1 MTRNDTDQKLS
12 VAIHEQYGAAI
23 EMLESVILKCP
34 EGVWDDSQQG
44 PPFWQVAYHTMYYL
58 DWYLSSTKEERESFK
73 PEFDSEF
80 RTLDSKPEAS
90 LNREQVLM
98 YLMKIKLKV
107 KRRMEAVSTEELI
120 RPSIFEWHGSS
131 VLSSL
136 FYNIRHVM
144 LHVGALN
151 FRLLRKGI
159 KLDNWVSQKL
169 IEEEE

>member
-1 MTRNDTDQKLS
+1 MAINETDQKLS
-12 VAIHEQYGAAI
+12 TAIHEQYGAAI
-23 EMLESVILKCP
+23 EMLESVITKCP
-34 EGVWDDSQQG
+34 EETWDDSHQG
-44 PPFWQVAYHTMYYL
+44 PPFWQVAYHTMFYL
-58 DWYLSSTKEERESFK
+58 DWYLSSSREDRESFK

-80 RTLDSKPEAS
+80 RILDSKPEAS

-98 YLMKIKLKV
+98 YLMKIKLKA
-107 KRRMEAVSTEELI
+107 RQRLETVSTEELI

-136 FYNIRHVM
+136 FYNLRHVM

-151 FRLLRKGI
+151 FRLLRKGM